1 MGFLADHSGLGK
13 RLLRKILILLLLPV
27 LLLAAL
33 YVFRDSALAAIGNFL
48 VVRDKLEPA
57 DIIFLLNGDPT
68 VRPGHA
74 AELLHQGM
82 ARQVVIARA
91 EDSEGVQFGAYPN
104 VTDTN
109 IVMLKQLGVPE
120 ASIVQLRPPGGVKH
134 TKDEADALL
143 RYTREHSIHS
153 VIIVTSD
160 LHSRRARFVFKKVLS
175 GDPVRVMLAPIS
187 DRKYGANNWWKQE
200 EGLIGCQNEYLK
212 LVYYHLK
219 Y

>member
-1 MGFLADHSGLGK
+1 MGHILSRK
-13 RLLRKILILLLLPV
+13 RLTLLLLPV
-27 LLLAAL
+27 LLLAGL
-33 YVFRDSALAAIGNFL
+33 YVFRANALAAIGNFL

-57 DIIFLLNGDPT
+57 EIIFLLNGDPT

-74 AELLHQGM
+74 AALLRQGM
-82 ARQVVIARA
+82 ASKVVIARA

-109 IVMLKQLGVPE
+109 IIMLKRLGVPE
-120 ASIVQLRPPGGVKH
+120 SSIVELRPPGGVKH

-143 RYTREHSIHS
+143 VYARENAIHS

-160 LHSRRARFVFKKVLS
+160 LHSRRARFIFKKVLS
-175 GDPVRVMLAPIS
+175 GSPVRVMLAPIS
-187 DRKYGANNWWKQE
+187 DLKYGANNWWKQE
-200 EGLIGCQNEYLK
+200 DGLIGCQNEYLK
-212 LVYYHLK
+212 LTYYYLK

>member
-1 MGFLADHSGLGK
+1 MAHASS
-13 RLLRKILILLLLPV
+13 RKWLILLLFSV
-27 LLLAAL
+27 LLAATL
-33 YVFRDSALAAIGNFL
+33 YVFRANALAAIGNFL
-48 VVRDKLEPA
+48 VVGDKLEPA

-74 AELLHQGM
+74 AELLRQGL
-82 ARQVVIARA
+82 AGKVVIARA

-109 IVMLKQLGVPE
+109 IIMLKQLGVPE
-120 ASIVQLRPPGGVKH
+120 ARIVQLRPPGGVKH

-143 RYTREHSIHS
+143 GYTRENRIHS

-160 LHSRRARFVFKKVLS
+160 LHSRRARFIFRKVLS
-175 GDPVRVMLAPIS
+175 GSPVRIMLAPIS

>member
-1 MGFLADHSGLGK
+1 MGFRGAALRNGVN
-13 RLLRKILILLLLPV
+13 LLRKILILLLVPV
-27 LLLAAL
+27 LLLAGL
-33 YVFRDSALAAIGNFL
+33 YVFRDAALAAIGNFL

-57 DIIFLLNGDPT
+57 DIIFVLNGDPT

-74 AELLHQGM
+74 AALLRQGM
-82 ARQVVIARA
+82 GKKVVIARA

-109 IVMLKQLGVPE
+109 IIMLKSLGVPDG
-120 ASIVQLRPPGGVKH
+120 SIVQLRPPGGVKH

-143 RYTREHSIHS
+143 GYTREYGIHS

-160 LHSRRARFVFKKVLS
+160 LHSRRARFIFKKVLAGS
-175 GDPVRVMLAPIS
+175 PVRVMLAPIS
-187 DRKYGANNWWKQE
+187 DRKYGADNWWKQE

>member
-1 MGFLADHSGLGK
+1 LAAYRAIMAHIFSRK
-13 RLLRKILILLLLPV
+13 RLILLVLPV
-27 LLLAAL
+27 LMLAGL
-33 YVFRDSALAAIGNFL
+33 YVFRANALTAIGNFL

-74 AELLHQGM
+74 AELFRQGM
-82 ARQVVIARA
+82 ARKVVIARA

-109 IVMLKQLGVPE
+109 IIMLKRLGVPE
-120 ASIVQLRPPGGVKH
+120 SSIVELRPPNGVKH
-134 TKDEADALL
+134 TKDEADAL
-143 RYTREHSIHS
+143 RGYARENAVHS

-160 LHSRRARFVFKKVLS
+160 LHSRRARFIFKKVLS
-175 GDPVRVMLAPIS
+175 GSPIRVMLAPIP
-187 DRKYGANNWWKQE
+187 DRNYGADDWWKQE

-212 LVYYHLK
+212 LAYYYFK

>member
-1 MGFLADHSGLGK
+1 M
-13 RLLRKILILLLLPV
+13 RKLLILLLLPV
-27 LLLAAL
+27 LLLASL
-33 YVFRDSALAAIGNFL
+33 YAFRNSALAAVGNFL
-48 VVRDKLEPA
+48 VVRDQLEPA

-68 VRPGHA
+68 VRPAHA
-74 AELLHQGM
+74 AELLHQGL

-109 IVMLKQLGVPE
+109 IVMLKSLGVPE
-120 ASIVQLRPPGGVKH
+120 DKIVQLRPPGGVKH

-160 LHSRRARFVFKKVLS
+160 LHSRRTRFIFKKVLS
-175 GDPVRVMLAPIS
+175 GSPVRVMLAPIS
-187 DRKYGANNWWKQE
+187 DRKYGANNWWKLE